1 MNVLIRDLFQLFLLW
16 KVFEKFHTPVPHG
29 RQNGGGREPVFFA
42 YLDRAQDLMFSY

>member
-16 KVFEKFHTPVPHG
+16 KVFEKFHTPAHG